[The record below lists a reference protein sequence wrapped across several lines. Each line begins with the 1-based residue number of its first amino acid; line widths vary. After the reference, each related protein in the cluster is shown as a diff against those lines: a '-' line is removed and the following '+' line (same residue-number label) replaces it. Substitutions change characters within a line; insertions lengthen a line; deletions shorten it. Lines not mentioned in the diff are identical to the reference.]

1 MYALQEN
8 ISKFI
13 KSKIKARLTGSPWD
27 KLYTPAP
34 RNMVSFIYT
43 LCFANFSGKFFNT
56 RGVPTFNF
64 LDQNGGTGSYIIFLL
79 FVLYHFSSDQITKNC
94 CISFVDDFTSILT
107 QM

>member
-79 FVLYHFSSDQITKNC
+79 FVLYHFSSDQISKNC
-94 CISFVDDFTSILT
+94 CIRFVDDFTS
-107 QM
+107 M